1 MNFPA
6 FLFLLPL
13 IIVPIIIHL
22 ISRKKLK
29 KIDFPSLLLIVKNE
43 IRLIRWFR
51 LKRLFLLIMRICFII
66 LLILAAANLK
76 IPFVFF
82 NPSETLI
89 VDVSPS
95 MEKFQIKDNKTFT
108 VPNNSGIPQFS
119 QHLKKRPIGILITD
133 AQRNGFLEILKK
145 GKNFPGIRIRKEAL
159 PPGNLGIV
167 GASAGPSFE
176 KEKFVVNFKILNEYK
191 ENKKTSLILKTEERI
206 IKKENM
212 ILKAGENGLSFELTL
227 PKGLYQLSLELEDE
241 KGFEFD
247 NKFYFAVNV
256 YEKKSIC
263 ILSDAYPER
272 LLAALSPSYFDVKWV
287 RKTADV
293 KGDLFL
299 ACNVN
304 EKDELLLLKSTIPG
318 ILCLE
323 GEKNTSISNKV
334 PDKVSTVV
342 QETYPSSLAHLKNL
356 NEIPVRYNCIITEGK
371 TLLYFDNGDT
381 FVGKIKN
388 HLILPISLEKND
400 LTLHPVF
407 IPFLFSMINSLYGGK
422 FHRNILLDEPIVIEN
437 SSEPQIGS
445 PKGDNYRPH
454 WIGENAFIFKETK
467 ECGIYKIMDGKTIT
481 GLVAVNTHSS
491 ESMLESL
498 SDEEIRCIFG
508 RPGLENGATFFLVIA
523 LLFFILSLFLEIKM

>member
-1 MNFPA
+1 MSFPA
-6 FLFLLPL
+6 FLLLFPL

-51 LKRLFLLIMRICFII
+51 LKRLFLLIMRVCFLI
-66 LLILAAANLK
+66 LLTLAATNLK

-89 VDVSPS
+89 ADVSPS
-95 MEKFQIKDNKTFT
+95 MEKIQIKDNKFFT

-133 AQRNGFLEILKK
+133 AQRNGFLETLKQGEK
-145 GKNFPGIRIRKEAL
+145 FPGIRIRKEAL

-167 GASAGPSFE
+167 GASSGPSFE

-191 ENKKTSLILKTEERI
+191 DKKKTTLILKTADRI

-212 ILKAGENGLSFELTL
+212 ILKVGENVLSFDLTL
-227 PKGLYQLSLELEDE
+227 PKGLYQLFLELEDE

-256 YEKKSIC
+256 NEKKSIC
-263 ILSDAYPER
+263 ILSDTYPEH

-287 RKTADV
+287 RETSDV
-293 KGDLFL
+293 KGDIFL

-304 EKDELLLLKSTIPG
+304 KKDELLLLKSAIPG

-334 PDKVSTVV
+334 PGKVSTIVRK
-342 QETYPSSLAHLKNL
+342 TYSGSLADLKNL
-356 NEIPVRYNCIITEGK
+356 NEVPVRYNCIITEGK
-371 TLLYFDNGDT
+371 NLMYFENGDP
-381 FVGKIKN
+381 FLGKIKN

-400 LTLHPVF
+400 LSLHPVF
-407 IPFLFSMINSLYGGK
+407 IPFLFSMINSLYSGK
-422 FHRNILLDEPIVIEN
+422 IYRNILLDEPIVIEN
-437 SSEPQIGS
+437 SSEPQIKS

-454 WIGENAFIFKETK
+454 WIGENNFVFKETK
-467 ECGIYKIMDGKTIT
+467 ECGFYKIIDGKTLK
-481 GLVAVNTHSS
+481 GLIAVNTHPS
-491 ESMLESL
+491 ESVLESL
-498 SDEEIRCIFG
+498 SDEEIKYIFG
-508 RPGLENGATFFLVIA
+508 GESLENGATFFLIIA
-523 LLFFILSLFLEIKM
+523 LLFFIFSLFLEIKM